1 MTRSGISSATF
12 KRMNGKRALKIQKGR
27 RRSMLNKILLIGN
40 LGREPEMTYTEAG
53 IAVTKFSLAVNRRYK
68 DQEGERREE
77 TQWFNVVAFNQL
89 AELMTTYLHKGSK
102 VYIEGRMTS
111 REYTDKEGA
120 KRTAWD
126 VVASEMEMLDPKGA
140 REAAEHAA
148 D

>member
-1 MTRSGISSATF
+1 MREREA
-12 KRMNGKRALKIQKGR
+12 GR
-27 RRSMLNKILLIGN
+27 QMLNKIALIGN
-40 LGREPEMTYTEAG
+40 LGRDPEMTYTEAG
-53 IAVTKFSLAVNRRYK
+53 VAVAKFSLAVNRRLK

-77 TQWFNVVAFNQL
+77 TTWFSVVAFTQL
-89 AELMTTYLHKGSK
+89 AELMNTYLRKGAK

-111 REYTDKEGA
+111 REYTDKEGN

-140 REAAEHAA
+140 REEAESVV

>member
-1 MTRSGISSATF
+1 
-12 KRMNGKRALKIQKGR
+12 
-27 RRSMLNKILLIGN
+27 MLNKILLIGN

-140 REAAEHAA
+140 REEVESGAY
-148 D
+148 

>member
-1 MTRSGISSATF
+1 
-12 KRMNGKRALKIQKGR
+12 
-27 RRSMLNKILLIGN
+27 MLNKISLIGN

-53 IAVTKFSLAVNRRYK
+53 VAVTKFSLAVNRRYK

-77 TQWFNVVAFNQL
+77 TTWFNVVAFSQL

-111 REYTDKEGA
+111 REYTDKDGN
-120 KRTAWD
+120 KRTGWD

-140 REAAEHAA
+140 REDAGSVAE
-148 D
+148 

>member
-1 MTRSGISSATF
+1 
-12 KRMNGKRALKIQKGR
+12 
-27 RRSMLNKILLIGN
+27 MLNKIVLIGN
-40 LGREPEMTYTEAG
+40 LGRDPEITYTEAG
-53 IAVTKFSLAVNRRYK
+53 VAMTKFSLAVNRRLK

-77 TQWFNVVAFNQL
+77 TTWFSVVAFTQL
-89 AELMTTYLHKGSK
+89 AELMNTYLRKGAK

-111 REYTDKEGA
+111 REYTDKEGN

-140 REAAEHAA
+140 REDAESVV